1 MGDVEIVDHCQF
13 REDRQCCSLLTLDFP
28 NSLDII
34 VNLFSSTKAQARSH
48 GGSWRSQRH
57 TSDQLLFLPR

>member
-1 MGDVEIVDHCQF
+1 MGHGEIVDHCQF
-13 REDRQCCSLLTLDFP
+13 REDSLLTLDFP

-34 VNLFSSTKAQARSH
+34 VNLFSSTGAQARSH
-48 GGSWRSQRH
+48 GGSRRSQRH